1 MPVLASELVKRK
13 KEHVFAEG
21 YEIDVASELTGG
33 TSATEEVIHIYG
45 QDDPILDITVDNAT
59 LTITVYD
66 KKDNNKLIEALQRID
81 PDTDNATKYD
91 WTNVYET
98 TTWANR
104 FNATNTQYTRSVIYK
119 NWLPVPGMTA
129 GDASAKGTRTFAGNA
144 GIPKEYSLPI
154 LGEKLALTTGASG
167 TTWTATLAK
176 ATPQAIPTGTL
187 EPGTDETTK
196 YAIRVMAIQEE
207 RSGTELT
214 KFDIED
220 LDITAAMVGVAGAIS
235 INGLSS
241 PTGDLNKLTWATHV
255 YVNYLYAASV
265 GVYPDTKPNGLF
277 ENI

>member
-21 YEIDVASELTGG
+21 YVVDVATELTGG
-33 TSATEEVIHIYG
+33 VAATEEVIHIYG
-45 QDDPILDITVDNAT
+45 QDDPITDITADNAT

-66 KKDNNKLIEALQRID
+66 KKENNRLLEALQRID
-81 PDTDNATKYD
+81 PGTATSWTYD
-91 WTNVYET
+91 WANVYET
-98 TTWANR
+98 TIWANR
-104 FNATNTQYTRSVIYK
+104 FNVTNTEYTRSALYK

-144 GIPKEYSLPI
+144 GLPKEYSLPI

-167 TTWTATLAK
+167 TSWTATIAK
-176 ATPQAIPTGTL
+176 ATPQAVPAVTV
-187 EPGTDETTK
+187 EPGVTATTL

-207 RSGTELT
+207 RSGTSLT

-220 LDITAAMVGVAGAIS
+220 LDITAAMVGVAGAVT
-235 INGLSS
+235 INGAAA

-255 YVNYLYAASV
+255 YINYLYTAST
-265 GVYPDTKPNGLF
+265 GVYPTVKPHGLF

>member
-13 KEHVFAEG
+13 KENVFAEG
-21 YEIDVASELTGG
+21 YEIDVATELTGG
-33 TSATEEVIHIYG
+33 VAATEEVIHIYG
-45 QDDPILDITVDNAT
+45 QDDPITDITADNAT

-66 KKDNNKLIEALQRID
+66 KKENNRLLEALQRID
-81 PDTDNATKYD
+81 PGTATSWTYD
-91 WTNVYET
+91 WANVYET
-98 TTWANR
+98 TIWANR
-104 FNATNTQYTRSVIYK
+104 FNVTNTEYTRSALYK

-144 GIPKEYSLPI
+144 GLPKEYSLPI

-167 TTWTATLAK
+167 TSWTATIAK
-176 ATPQAIPTGTL
+176 ATPQAVPAVTV
-187 EPGTDETTK
+187 EPGVTATTL

-207 RSGTELT
+207 RSGTSLT

-220 LDITAAMVGVAGAIS
+220 LDITAAMVGVAGAVT
-235 INGLSS
+235 INGAAA

-255 YVNYLYAASV
+255 YINYLYTAST
-265 GVYPDTKPNGLF
+265 GVYPTVKPHGLF